1 MEFII
6 RGPGFPM
13 TKLGIQDLELS
24 GRRVL
29 VRVDFN
35 VPLEDGGRITDD
47 TRIRAAL
54 GTLRLLLDAGA
65 RPVVMSHLGRPGG
78 EARSEFSLAPVAERL
93 GELLGQ
99 RVHFAPD
106 CVGAD
111 VERVVKSAA
120 RDEVVLLENLRFHA
134 GETANDPDFAA
145 SLASLGELY
154 VNDAFGTAHRA
165 HASTVGVTA
174 HYSQCAAGLLMG
186 QELERLGGLL
196 QNPRR
201 PFVAILGGAK
211 VSGKIEVVDNLV
223 EKVDTI
229 LVGGGMAF
237 TFFRAMGLEVGSSL
251 VEEDLLSSVLSTL
264 DRARASRTEIILPE
278 DVVIAEAFAED
289 AAKKE
294 VLVTDIEEGW
304 MGLDI
309 GPRSVKRYA
318 EIAEAAGTVFWNG
331 PMGVFEMEPF
341 ARGTRSVARS
351 VARATEAGTISV
363 VGGGDSVAAV
373 SQAGLANKISHIST
387 GGGASLEFMAG
398 KELPGVTALTDR
410 PAGG

>member
-1 MEFII
+1 
-6 RGPGFPM
+6 
-13 TKLGIQDLELS
+13 
-24 GRRVL
+24 
-29 VRVDFN
+29 
-35 VPLEDGGRITDD
+35 
-47 TRIRAAL
+47 
-54 GTLRLLLDAGA
+54 
-65 RPVVMSHLGRPGG
+65 
-78 EARSEFSLAPVAERL
+78 
-93 GELLGQ
+93 
-99 RVHFAPD
+99 
-106 CVGAD
+106 
-111 VERVVKSAA
+111 
-120 RDEVVLLENLRFHA
+120 
-134 GETANDPDFAA
+134 
-145 SLASLGELY
+145 
-154 VNDAFGTAHRA
+154 
-165 HASTVGVTA
+165 
-174 HYSQCAAGLLMG
+174 
-186 QELERLGGLL
+186 
-196 QNPRR
+196 
-201 PFVAILGGAK
+201 
-211 VSGKIEVVDNLV
+211 
-223 EKVDTI
+223 
-229 LVGGGMAF
+229 MAF